1 MYHSAEIVLDP
12 VRPNTAYQISGIPP
26 ALKTSNDMTKP
37 QRQMTLV
44 AFMQAQNCTNYV
56 GSWRHPSSMT
66 DYLSPE
72 YYQRVARTLEE
83 GKFDMAFFDDRL
95 AMPDIYGA
103 SHRDTVKHG
112 VRAVKLEPTSVLMA
126 MAMVTSRL
134 GLGATYS
141 TTYYEPFHV
150 ARLFASLDL
159 MTKGRVAWNVV
170 TSMND
175 SEAANFGHA
184 EHLEHDLRYDRADE
198 FMEVVMGHWD
208 TWKEGAIIADK
219 ENNYFADPD
228 MVTRLDHKGRF
239 FNSRGPLT
247 VPRSQQGHPVILQAG
262 QSGRGLAF
270 AARWAEV
277 VFAKYPTLANGV
289 KQYQALKDGVS
300 NAGRDPNGTKIAAEV
315 KIIVAETESLAREQR
330 DLVAGLSRPID
341 GLTMIGETSNI
352 DFSGRPYEQP
362 FTDEELAAMS
372 WQSLRDK
379 VVQVSGKRN
388 PSVKDF
394 VEASG
399 RGTLNDGPVFCGTG
413 KQVADQMEE
422 WFKTACDG
430 FVLSGT
436 SVPGTYE
443 DIVRLVVPELQK
455 RGLFRKEYGDTT
467 LRGNLGV
474 PKPAAG
480 DWRGRA

>member
-1 MYHSAEIVLDP
+1 
-12 VRPNTAYQISGIPP
+12 
-26 ALKTSNDMTKP
+26 MTQA
-37 QRQMTLV
+37 QRQMTLI
-44 AFMQAQNCTNYV
+44 AFMQAQNCTNYA
-56 GSWRHPSSMT
+56 GSWRHPASMT

-95 AMPDIYGA
+95 AMPDIYGH
-103 SHRDTVKHG
+103 SHEETVRSG
-112 VRAVKLEPTSVLMA
+112 VRAIKLEPTSVLMA

-150 ARLFASLDL
+150 ARLFATLDL

-175 SEAANFGHA
+175 SEAANFGQD

-208 TWKEGAIIADK
+208 TWQEGAILADK
-219 ENNYFADPD
+219 ESGTFADPAK
-228 MVTRLDHKGRF
+228 VHRLDHQGRF
-239 FNSRGPLT
+239 FSSRGPLS

-270 AARWAEV
+270 ASRWAEL
-277 VFAKYPTLANGV
+277 VFAKYPTLENGR
-289 KQYQALKDGVS
+289 KQYKALKDGIA
-300 NAGRDPNGTKIAAEV
+300 NAGRDPASVRIAPEL
-315 KIIVAETESLAREQR
+315 KIIVAETESLAREKR
-330 DLVAGLSRPID
+330 DEIASTSRPID
-341 GLTMIGETSNI
+341 GLTMIGETLNI
-352 DFSGRPYEQP
+352 DFSGRPYDEP
-362 FTDEELAAMS
+362 FTDAELAAVS

-379 VVQVSGKRN
+379 VVQVSGKKN
-388 PSVKDF
+388 PSVRDF
-394 VEASG
+394 VESSG
-399 RGTLNDGPVFCGTG
+399 RGTLNDGPCFVGTG

-436 SVPGTYE
+436 TVPGTYE

-455 RGLFRKEYGDTT
+455 RGLFRKEYQGTT
-467 LRGNLGV
+467 LRDTLGV
-474 PKPAAG
+474 PRPNAG
-480 DWRGRA
+480 DWKKVA

>member
-1 MYHSAEIVLDP
+1 MSK
-12 VRPNTAYQISGIPP
+12 S
-26 ALKTSNDMTKP
+26 S
-37 QRQMTLV
+37 RQMTLV
-44 AFMQAQNCTNYV
+44 AFLQAQNCTNYA
-56 GSWRHPSSMT
+56 GSWRHSASMT

-72 YYQRVARTLEE
+72 YYQRVARTLED

-95 AMPDIYGA
+95 AMPDVYGN
-103 SHRDTVKHG
+103 SHRDTVKYG
-112 VRAVKLEPTSVLMA
+112 VRAIKLDPSAVLMA
-126 MAMVTSRL
+126 MAMATSRL

-150 ARLFASLDL
+150 ARLYATLDL

-175 SEAANFGHA
+175 SEAANFGHS

-208 TWKEGAIIADK
+208 TWQDDAIIADK
-219 ENNYFADPD
+219 ASEIFADPD
-228 MVTRLDHKGRF
+228 KVNRLDHKGQY

-247 VPRSQQGHPVILQAG
+247 VPRSPQGHPVILQAG

-277 VFAKYPTLANGV
+277 VFCKYPTLEGGK
-289 KQYQALKDGVS
+289 KQYQALKEGVAK
-300 NAGRDPNGTKIAAEV
+300 AGRDPDSLKIAPEL
-315 KIIVAETESLAREQR
+315 KIIVAETESQAREQR
-330 DLVAGLSRPID
+330 DYIASLSRPID
-341 GLTMIGETSNI
+341 GLTMMGETLNI

-379 VVQVSGKRN
+379 VVQVSGKKN

-399 RGTLNDGPVFCGTG
+399 RGTLNDGPVFCGTPV
-413 KQVADQMEE
+413 QVADQMEE
-422 WFKTACDG
+422 WFKSACDG

-436 SVPGTYE
+436 TVPGTYE
-443 DIVRLVVPELQK
+443 DIVRLVIPELQK
-455 RGLFRKEYGDTT
+455 RGLFRKEYADTT
-467 LRGNLGV
+467 LRGNLGLG
-474 PKPAAG
+474 KPRAG
-480 DWRGRA
+480 DWRGKR

>member
-1 MYHSAEIVLDP
+1 MQP
-12 VRPNTAYQISGIPP
+12 TP
-26 ALKTSNDMTKP
+26 
-37 QRQMTLV
+37 RQMTLI
-44 AFMQAQNCTNYV
+44 AFMQAQNCTNYA

-95 AMPDIYGA
+95 AMPDIYGN
-103 SHRDTVKHG
+103 SHRDTVKYG
-112 VRAVKLEPTSVLMA
+112 VRAIKLEPTSVLMA
-126 MAMVTSRL
+126 MAMVTSKL

-150 ARLFASLDL
+150 ARLFATLDL

-175 SEAANFGHA
+175 SEAANFGKS

-208 TWKEGAIIADK
+208 TWAEGAIIADK
-219 ENNYFADPD
+219 AEGLFADPD
-228 MVTRLDHKGRF
+228 KVRRLDHEGRF
-239 FNSRGPLT
+239 FKSRGPLS
-247 VPRSQQGHPVILQAG
+247 VPRSAQGHPVILQAG

-277 VFAKYPTLANGV
+277 VFAKYPTLENGR
-289 KQYQALKDGVS
+289 KQYKALKDGVAS
-300 NAGRDPNGTKIAAEV
+300 AGRDPASLRVAPEL
-315 KIIVAETESLAREQR
+315 KIIVAESESQAKEKR
-330 DLVAGLSRPID
+330 DFIASMSRPID
-341 GLTMIGETSNI
+341 GLTMIGETLNI
-352 DFSGRPYEQP
+352 DFSTRPYDQP
-362 FTDEELAAMS
+362 FTDEELGAVS

-379 VVQVSGKRN
+379 VIQVSGKKN
-388 PSVKDF
+388 PSVRDF

-399 RGTLNDGPVFCGTG
+399 RGTLNDGPCFVGTG
-413 KQVADQMEE
+413 AQVADQMEE

-436 SVPGTYE
+436 TVPGTYE
-443 DIVRLVVPELQK
+443 DIVRLVIPELQK
-455 RGLFRKEYGDTT
+455 RGLFRKEYAGNT
-467 LRGNLGV
+467 LRENAGLV
-474 PKPAAG
+474 RPRAG
-480 DWRGRA
+480 DWRRSA